1 MKLSFKFLTT
11 ALAVGLV
18 GLTSCKSKQQ
28 NDAVKP
34 DAELAKV
41 QFNADSAYQYI
52 VDQCDFGA
60 RVPNSEAHDRCADYI
75 VKAFKRFGLTVNE
88 QKTTVKGWDG
98 KMLQCNNITASYKPE
113 LRERIV
119 ICSHW
124 DSRPWADADPDSSK
138 HHEPVM
144 AANDGASG
152 VAVMM
157 ELARQI
163 HQLNPSVGVDFVCFD
178 SEDYGAPYWGPQTKD
193 ENDWCLGSQYWANNL
208 PKDYKPRYGILL
220 DMVGG
225 DDAQFKFEYYSMQ
238 YAQNV
243 VAKVWSA
250 AQSVVADNYFLQQD
264 GTAVTDDHIP
274 MNRIANIPTI
284 DIISDNGNGFSRTW
298 HTTMDTP
305 QNISRETLKAV
316 GQTLVQTLFEEK

>member
-1 MKLSFKFLTT
+1 MTFSFKFLTT
-11 ALAVGLV
+11 ALSIGLIS
-18 GLTSCKSKQQ
+18 LTSCKSKQQ
-28 NDAVKP
+28 PDAVKP

-52 VDQCDFGA
+52 VDQCSFGP
-60 RVPNSEAHDRCADYI
+60 RVPNSEAHDRCAAYI
-75 VKAFKRFGLTVNE
+75 VNAFKRFGLTVSE

-98 KMLQCNNITASYKPE
+98 KMLKCNNITASYNPE
-113 LRERIV
+113 NHDRIV

-124 DSRPWADADPDSSK
+124 ESRPWADADPDSSK
-138 HHEPVM
+138 HHQPVM

-163 HQLNPSVGVDFVCFD
+163 HQLKPSIGIDFVCFD
-178 SEDYGAPYWGPQTKD
+178 AEDYGAPYWAPQTKD
-193 ENDWCLGSQYWANNL
+193 ESDWCLGSQYWAKNL
-208 PKDYKPRYGILL
+208 PKGYKPRYGILL

-238 YAQNV
+238 YAQNI

-250 AQSVVADNYFLQQD
+250 AQNV
-264 GTAVTDDHIP
+264 
-274 MNRIANIPTI
+274 PTI

>member
-1 MKLSFKFLTT
+1 MTFSFKFLTT
-11 ALAVGLV
+11 ALSIGLIS
-18 GLTSCKSKQQ
+18 LTSCKSKQQ
-28 NDAVKP
+28 PDAVKA

-52 VDQCDFGA
+52 VDQCSFGP
-60 RVPNSEAHDRCADYI
+60 RVPNSEAHDRCAAYI
-75 VKAFKRFGLTVNE
+75 VNAFKRFRLTVSE

-98 KMLQCNNITASYKPE
+98 KMLKCNNITASYNPE
-113 LRERIV
+113 NHDRIV

-124 DSRPWADADPDSSK
+124 ESRPWADADPDSSK
-138 HHEPVM
+138 HHQPVM

-163 HQLNPSVGVDFVCFD
+163 HQLKPSIGIDFVCFD
-178 SEDYGAPYWGPQTKD
+178 AEDYGAPYWAPQTKD
-193 ENDWCLGSQYWANNL
+193 ESDWCLGSQYWAKNL
-208 PKDYKPRYGILL
+208 PKGYKPRYGILL

-238 YAQNV
+238 YAQNI

-250 AQSVVADNYFLQQD
+250 AQNVGADNYFMGQD
-264 GTAVTDDHIP
+264 GTAVTDDHLP